1 MCEFERDFS
10 IMEEIRVELEEN
22 LSYLNLN
29 AKDIFE
35 KVENDVFMLDVITL
49 AIYNSI
55 KEVLD
60 EKGVLDKNVEY
71 KISQLN
77 NFISMKL
84 SQI

>member
-60 EKGVLDKNVEY
+60 EKGVLDKNVEH